1 MILFTENPFSLHEV
15 QYFFWSVVCANLV
28 PRDPRTP
35 RTENARALRAG
46 LSWEPNLL
54 LSEKKRALTSPGVWI
69 GNWDK
74 NGIESSFVPLNYVTG
89 SDFILLDLTPFLG
102 GLDHTRVKPVG
113 VDRPTRF
120 KNRFLVSWSLFALRV
135 FLERTIRCVVR
146 RNFCPNSA
154 GFYSGAC
161 SILCRPDDQV
171 LCTTHQTRNSSV
183 LFSSCQTSH
192 ARVAKVKQKKLPQ
205 NCIDKLKLFCNR
217 RSGESQAG
225 LLFFSQ
231 SLNAQMKEH
240 GSREI
245 PFAVKLRWKF
255 FS

>member
-1 MILFTENPFSLHEV
+1 MRQSSSQRPSDTADRKRAGSEGGI
-15 QYFFWSVVCANLV
+15 VVRA
-28 PRDPRTP
+28 
-35 RTENARALRAG
+35 ESFALRKETCTDFSRG
-46 LSWEPNLL
+46 MDRELGQKWDRIKFRSIELCH
-54 LSEKKRALTSPGVWI
+54 WI
-69 GNWDK
+69 GLH
-74 NGIESSFVPLNYVTG
+74 ITG
-89 SDFILLDLTPFLG
+89 SYTIPS
-102 GLDHTRVKPVG
+102 DHTRVKPVG